1 MRIYG
6 SRPKRYYPVRSAIRV
21 VPFLA
26 LFFGLGPH
34 LLVAQTGNQGSLLE
48 QVRNL
53 TDSMARTQAQLQQS
67 QQQLDV
73 MRQQL
78 FVLQR
83 QMAQTGSRVSI
94 PELSAPTPQTSSS
107 VSAPNASNAAAAI
120 DDLRE
125 RQAMQQSQIAT
136 HEQSKVE
143 SESKYPVKITGLLL
157 LNGFINTGAVDMAAT
172 PTISIPGLGST
183 GVSLRQTVLGFTAR
197 GPHLFGARSYADL
210 NVDFGGNSQLG
221 TPTTSYTGYY
231 NVNTTLLRLR
241 TAHAGLEWQH
251 AGAYFSLDR
260 PIFSPD
266 VPTSLAAMAEPAL
279 AWSGNLWTWNPQ
291 LGITH
296 DIGLSGSRS
305 LRLQAGLMDVG
316 DAPVSPV
323 IHYAST
329 TGATPTAAEAS
340 RWPGAEARI
349 ALVGSNPDEGNHI
362 GFGGYFAPHLSPAG
376 QRFDA
381 WAGTMDARLML
392 PGRLELTGTFYRGEA
407 LGGLGGGAFK
417 DFVDYVNP
425 YSGKYY
431 FRPLDDVG
439 GWAQLKER
447 FSERLEFNT
456 AIGLDNVFAR
466 ELRRYAVP
474 GGTMYQNLAR
484 NRTYTGNVIYSPSAY
499 LLFSLEYR
507 YLYSSPITGMSTGS
521 NIIGIAAGYKF

>member
-1 MRIYG
+1 
-6 SRPKRYYPVRSAIRV
+6 VTL
-21 VPFLA
+21 LA
-26 LFFGLGPH
+26 LFFGLWAH
-34 LLVAQTGNQGSLLE
+34 LLAAQTANQESLSE
-48 QVRNL
+48 QVQNL
-53 TDSMARTQAQLQQS
+53 TDSMARTQAQLLQS

-78 FVLQR
+78 LTLQR
-83 QMAQTGSRVSI
+83 QMAQAGSTGST
-94 PELSAPTPQTSSS
+94 PESPRSMPQTSAS
-107 VSAPNASNAAAAI
+107 VSEPGVPNAAAAI

-157 LNGFINTGAVDMAAT
+157 LNGFINTRAVDMAGT
-172 PTISIPGLGST
+172 PTISIPGSGST
-183 GVSLRQTVLGFTAR
+183 GASMRQTVLGFEAR
-197 GPHLFGARSYADL
+197 GPHLFGAHSYADL
-210 NVDFGGNSQLG
+210 NVDFGGTPQSG
-221 TPTTSYTGYY
+221 APTTNYTGYY
-231 NVNTTLLRLR
+231 NSNATLLRLR

-251 AGAYFSLDR
+251 TAAYFSLDR

-266 VPTSLAAMAEPAL
+266 APTSLTAMAEPAL

-296 DIGLSGSRS
+296 DVGLTGSRS

-323 IHYAST
+323 IYSSST
-329 TGATPTAAEAS
+329 TGITPTAAQNS

-349 ALVGSNPDEGNHI
+349 ALLGSNPGVGNHL

-376 QRFDA
+376 RRFDA
-381 WAGTMDARLML
+381 WAATLDARLLL
-392 PGRLELTGTFYRGEA
+392 PGRLELTETFYRGEA
-407 LGGLGGGAFK
+407 LGGLGGGGFK
-417 DFVDYVNP
+417 DIGYYVNP
-425 YSGKYY
+425 FSGRYYS
-431 FRPLDDVG
+431 RPLDDVG

-447 FSERLEFNT
+447 VSERVEFN
-456 AIGLDNVFAR
+456 AAFGLDNVFAR